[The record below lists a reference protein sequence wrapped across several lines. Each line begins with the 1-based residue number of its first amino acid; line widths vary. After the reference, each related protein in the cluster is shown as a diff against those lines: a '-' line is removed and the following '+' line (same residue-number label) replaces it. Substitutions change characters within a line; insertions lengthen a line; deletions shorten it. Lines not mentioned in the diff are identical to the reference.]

1 MQQKKLRFDAEIF
14 MPRDIHEM
22 AVKCKKRGGGVTTIG
37 QLYLYFAHH
46 GYAAMMGGAR
56 PVFTERGIQPRED
69 FVRRMVVYGDALRA
83 DMDDLL
89 ARIKDGEFES
99 RPKHP
104 KKTVSMKC
112 VFITLVELGLA
123 AVGEE

>member
-37 QLYLYFAHH
+37 QLYLYFAHR

-69 FVRRMVVYGDALRA
+69 FVRRMVIYGARLRA
-83 DMDDLL
+83 NMADLL
-89 ARIKDGEFES
+89 DRIKDGEFES
-99 RPKHP
+99 IPKHP

-112 VFITLVELGLA
+112 VFITLVELGIA